1 MKVAINEVL
10 LKGRKIKTV
19 SDATVFKDLDE
30 INSRKT
36 FIFSSIRDCQKL
48 SKNSS
53 GIVRYFNLSVSSWL
67 AYLKDEYVNFDGYF
81 KQSCQLNNSD
91 IGKFCRSNSGN
102 KVWSGQLIKD
112 EIDLKFVKQQT
123 QPDCLLYLSSPKDIS
138 QEMRLWYINGKCA
151 GYSKYSGI
159 IDKPIQSNYEF
170 EIEDYIEYGNKCC
183 KLFEPDDL
191 FTIDICVVNNE
202 LKVMEY
208 NCFSTSGFYDVDVD
222 GLVKEVKSYFDV

>member
-10 LKGRKIKTV
+10 LSKSKIKTV
-19 SDATVFKDLDE
+19 NDATVFKNIDE
-30 INSRKT
+30 INSKKT

-53 GIVRYFNLSVSSWL
+53 GIVRYFNISVSSWL
-67 AYLKDEYVNFDGYF
+67 AYIKDEYVNFNGYF
-81 KQSCQLNNSD
+81 KQSCQLNESD
-91 IGKFCRSNSGN
+91 IGNFCRSNSGN

-112 EIDLKFVKQQT
+112 ENDLKFVKQQT
-123 QPDCLLYLSSPKDIS
+123 QPDCLLYLASPKEVS

-151 GYSKYSGI
+151 GYSKYSTFEKI
-159 IDKPIQSNYEF
+159 SQNNYIF
-170 EIEDYIEYGNKCC
+170 DIEEYIEYGNHCC

-191 FTIDICVVNNE
+191 FTIDICVCDNK